1 MSSCGVCNINS
12 RDATG
17 IQALKGCDFLQDF
30 LRPEKTLELC
40 LTASSALAEEG
51 VAGSVQELAMSPRW
65 RAPSGAASPE
75 LARPPKPRE

>member
-51 VAGSVQELAMSPRW
+51 VAGSV
-65 RAPSGAASPE
+65 
-75 LARPPKPRE
+75 